1 MNELI
6 MFFHPYGIYKP
17 EKLRMFG
24 IPTDQR
30 LTARQVVEL
39 YSIMSEVDA
48 KVK

>member
-1 MNELI
+1 MILP
-6 MFFHPYGIYKP
+6 FHPYGVYKP

-24 IPTDQR
+24 IPLDQK

-39 YSIMSEVDA
+39 YAVMSDIDS